1 MNQMTKTGLEPF
13 LQYKDRFSIFM
24 QYIAIC
30 LYEDIPP
37 CTKRQRGYIYGM
49 CKKLSYEEHDL
60 PRHISSIAEPRE
72 MNIEEAGDAIDR
84 LYEEVDEME
93 TAWYERYGEKKR
105 YGKNA
110 RRE

>member
-1 MNQMTKTGLEPF
+1 MNQMMKTGLEPF
-13 LQYKDRFSIFM
+13 LQYKAQFRPMMEYF
-24 QYIAIC
+24 AAC

-49 CKKLSYEEHDL
+49 CRKLNYEEHDL
-60 PRHISSIAEPRE
+60 PRHISFISEPRE

-84 LYEEVDEME
+84 LAEEVDEIE
-93 TAWYERYGEKKR
+93 TAWYEKYGEKKR

-110 RRE
+110 RKE